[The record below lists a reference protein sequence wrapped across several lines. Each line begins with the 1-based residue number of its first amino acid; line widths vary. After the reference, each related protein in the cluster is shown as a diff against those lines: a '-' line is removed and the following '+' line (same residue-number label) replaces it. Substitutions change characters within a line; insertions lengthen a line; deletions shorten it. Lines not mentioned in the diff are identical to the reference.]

1 MRAQAPATIKCLLKG
16 LREAGTSAPS
26 FPPRKT
32 LPVGRSRSCKGKQ
45 RQESWVV
52 TSWAKGQQAGTKEV
66 VSAQAQKS
74 MHTGIEAAS
83 ATSVEQEE
91 KKTPAATSKTPANVG
106 SPVLSPCWIHLHSPP
121 ASLTG
126 LALPTL
132 PSLLPAWQT
141 HCSPGILVT
150 RHARLEDVLS
160 SRVPFSPRATSLLFS
175 SSLST

>member
-74 MHTGIEAAS
+74 MHTGIEPAS

-91 KKTPAATSKTPANVG
+91 KKHQQPPQRLLRMWLLPSCLPAGSISIPHRPLSQG
-106 SPVLSPCWIHLHSPP
+106 SPSPSCLPCSPHGKLTAPLESLSPGTQGQKMSFLHGSHSVLGQP
-121 ASLTG
+121 ACYSL
-126 LALPTL
+126 AP
-132 PSLLPAWQT
+132 
-141 HCSPGILVT
+141 
-150 RHARLEDVLS
+150 
-160 SRVPFSPRATSLLFS
+160 
-175 SSLST
+175 

>member
-16 LREAGTSAPS
+16 LREAGTSPS

-32 LPVGRSRSCKGKQ
+32 LSVGRSRSCKGKQ

-91 KKTPAATSKTPANVG
+91 KKNTSNHLKDSCKCGFSRLVSLLDP
-106 SPVLSPCWIHLHSPP
+106 SPFP
-121 ASLTG
+121 TG
-126 LALPTL
+126 LSHRARP
-132 PSLLPAWQT
+132 PHPAFPAPRMANSLLPWNLCHQARKARRCPFFTGPIHSSGNQAV
-141 HCSPGILVT
+141 IL
-150 RHARLEDVLS
+150 
-160 SRVPFSPRATSLLFS
+160 
-175 SSLST
+175 

>member
-32 LPVGRSRSCKGKQ
+32 LSVGRSRSCKGKQ

-91 KKTPAATSKTPANVG
+91 KKHQQPPQRLLRMWVLPSCLPAGSISIPAG
-106 SPVLSPCWIHLHSPP
+106 LSHRVRVRV
-121 ASLTG
+121 
-126 LALPTL
+126 PTL
-132 PSLLPAWQT
+132 PSLPPWNPCHQE
-141 HCSPGILVT
+141 
-150 RHARLEDVLS
+150 RKARRCPFFTGPIHS
-160 SRVPFSPRATSLLFS
+160 SGNQPVFS